1 MKLRDSYDGSGIP
14 FQGDRMTLL
23 KSIPVNARIE
33 RATVSVTPVDA
44 TRGAEPFAETTAFDG
59 ATGTWGATKTVVPGG
74 GGWVEVDF
82 HARRTLASVSG
93 SNLSGT
99 SLQVDFGGVFVE
111 LNPAGSVRTPNDSAP
126 FRISSEAQRLPGLTV
141 TKIKFTNASDKFSTP
156 DVRQVTFRS
165 LASNVTLRLG
175 DSAPFWARVGELV
188 TRETT
193 PDFAP
198 LLQAFLAQA
207 KTENGFFLVPLTLHT
222 DTLARLNVSLEI
234 DHLVEQNVLPPGLSE
249 ITLPFNL
256 STRANAPPEVL
267 QIVVPHGSRVARR
280 GASARVNGVFEPTR
294 LVRET
299 DVSVAPAGS
308 VEVTPALS
316 HAQPVKLTSE
326 AVVSDI
332 DLLFTVNRTA
342 RFQLDIREDFD
353 GKPGETSFLAAPVAQ
368 TLPAPVGVA
377 AERRAEGETKWLS
390 VRLPNEFQFKAGTT
404 YWLVL
409 QSLEGTFEWQV
420 APAPAGSDLTLQRTD
435 TGGLSWRGE
444 TATPAGDPVRAFFRL
459 RRRPDT
465 FEVPIELEI
474 GEGEQAV
481 RLNMDRFQ
489 PLGRVDFEL
498 DPDDLSN
505 AINEYID
512 KEARAGSCTGVEH
525 LDNGDFEQWLRVG
538 DALGQASSIPLNLP
552 PRSLAFAP
560 DGSWAYVGLSTE
572 DDESGSLGVVD
583 VACGALVEPAITL
596 DNLMPDIL
604 VLSPTGTRAYVTDGR
619 RFQIIDATTHRA
631 LAPSVE
637 LPRGSLMVALAVS
650 PDGARLYAA
659 MKNISFDDANPNT
672 PRHQIVAIETERL
685 EQLAARGGRDEEDD
699 DPAFKT
705 LPLSTP
711 PISLAVSPDGNRL
724 YVVTFE
730 RNTLTRKGGQGELH
744 ILDALTLQPP
754 GDIIIVGNQPEGIA
768 LSADGKRAVVL
779 NVGDFNLSVIDTT
792 MRRTVAT
799 ISLVRVFE
807 GPIAYAVALSPEGT
821 RAFVASRRSGA
832 KTDTLNVI
840 DIDRGVVEAF
850 DAGTNSMALALSPQ
864 GDQLYIADAASNLS
878 PPGTDSLISIQMG
891 TRLPAEWELTSG
903 TVSPLCYP
911 APQHVVAQLGS
922 FNPQSAQSP
931 TTISQVVPITE
942 LCTYAFTFEA
952 IASQQ
957 FAVAEVFWINDECG
971 LLRTDTVPV
980 EALRP
985 PLETFSSQLSAAFQM
1000 RDLEEKPALVLHQ
1013 RRLDAPAGATQAEV
1027 RFNAP
1032 YDVVMYV
1039 GSVSLAGTNEALE
1052 NTDLRARTE
1061 GLPAGWEMLPAV
1073 APGVSLS
1080 AAGGEIQLRNNGSAA
1095 TELVQSV
1102 DVEGNRPFVLELQG
1116 STEARAAARANP
1128 SLELRWFK
1136 ADKSQAA
1143 ATIVL
1148 NLSPDNFD
1156 SASARGT
1163 TPPDAMRAE
1172 VHLIVPP
1179 GTTQKVKNVSLQFMP
1194 VMNVPVTFVAQAPG
1208 ELSLF
1213 DWRIAFEQAELKRPP
1228 LPKKGL
1234 CIATPPGRAP
1244 GRTHDEYHCHYCPH
1258 CGAEQPADE
1267 PTPTSSPAG
1276 RPASVER
1283 CSVCGTKSVRLGGQS
1298 TSGTQ
1303 PLAAHLPSAR
1313 STAVAHA
1320 EHVKPAALNESAEAS
1335 PAKPFVAVV
1344 GIGPVRSMKL
1354 SALGINSLELLAAAT
1369 PEDIMKVPGITSQLA
1384 ANFIKQANDL
1394 LAQDRN
1400 A

>member
-1 MKLRDSYDGSGIP
+1 MKLCDSYDGSGIP

-23 KSIPVNARIE
+23 KSIPVNARIG
-33 RATVSVTPVDA
+33 RATVSVTPFDA

-59 ATGTWGATKTVVPGG
+59 ATGTWGATKTVVPGA

-111 LNPAGSVRTPNDSAP
+111 LNPAGGVRTPNDPAP
-126 FRISSEAQRLPGLTV
+126 FRVNSEAQRLPGLTV
-141 TKIKFTNASDKFSTP
+141 TKIKLTNAADKFSTP
-156 DVRQVTFRS
+156 DVRQITFRS

-193 PDFAP
+193 TDFAP

-234 DHLVEQNVLPPGLSE
+234 DYLIEQNMLPPGLSE

-256 STRANAPPEVL
+256 STRANAPRDVL
-267 QIVVPHGSRVARR
+267 QIVVPHGSRVARG
-280 GASARVNGVFEPTR
+280 GATARVNGVFEPTR

-299 DVSVAPAGS
+299 DVSVAPAGA
-308 VEVTPALS
+308 VEVSPALS
-316 HAQPVKLTSE
+316 HAQPVKLTNE

-353 GKPGETSFLAAPVAQ
+353 GKPGETSFLAVPVAQ
-368 TLPAPVGVA
+368 NLPGPVGLA
-377 AERRAEGETKWLS
+377 AERGAEGETKWLS
-390 VRLPNEFQFKAGTT
+390 VQLLNEFQFKAGTT

-409 QSLEGTFEWQV
+409 QSLEGTFEWKV
-420 APAPAGSDLTLQRTD
+420 APAPAGDSLTLQRTD

-444 TATPAGDPVRAFFRL
+444 TAAPAGDPVRAFFRL

-474 GEGEQAV
+474 GEGEEAV

-489 PLGRVDFEL
+489 PLGRVDFQL
-498 DPDDLSN
+498 DSDDLSN

-512 KEARAGSCTGVEH
+512 KEARAGDCMGVEH

-538 DALGQASSIPLNLP
+538 DAPGQAASIPLNLA

-560 DGSWAYVGLSTE
+560 DGSWAYVGLSAR

-604 VLSPTGTRAYVTDGR
+604 VISPTGTRAYVTDGVR
-619 RFQIIDATTHRA
+619 LQIIDATTHRA

-637 LPRGSLMVALAVS
+637 LPRDTFIEALAVS

-659 MKNISFDDANPNT
+659 LRNISFNETNSNI
-672 PRHQIVAIETERL
+672 PRYSIVAIETERI
-685 EQLAARGGRDEEDD
+685 EQMAAQGGRDQKDD

-705 LPLSTP
+705 LPLSTAP
-711 PISLAVSPDGNRL
+711 VSLAVSPDGSRL
-724 YVVTFE
+724 YVITFE
-730 RNTLTRKGGQGELH
+730 RNTLTRNGGRGELH

-768 LSADGKRAVVL
+768 VSADGKRAVVV
-779 NVGDFNLSVIDTT
+779 NAGDFTLSVIDTT
-792 MRRTVAT
+792 MRRTIAT
-799 ISLVRVFE
+799 LNIGRVFE
-807 GPIAYAVALSPEGT
+807 GPIPYAVALSPEGT
-821 RAFVASRRSGA
+821 RAFVASRRSGG
-832 KTDTLNVI
+832 KTDTLSVI
-840 DIDRGVVEAF
+840 DLDQGFVETV
-850 DAGTNSMALALSPQ
+850 DTGTNSMAFALTPQ
-864 GDQLYIADAASNLS
+864 GDQLYVADAASNVS

-922 FNPQSAQSP
+922 FNPQSTQSP
-931 TTISQVVPITE
+931 TTLSQVVPVTQ

-952 IASQQ
+952 VASQQ
-957 FAVAEVFWINDECG
+957 FAVAEIFWINDECG

-985 PLETFSSQLSAAFQM
+985 PVETFSSQLSAAFRM
-1000 RDLEEKPALVLHQ
+1000 RDLEEKPALALHQ
-1013 RRLDAPAGATQAEV
+1013 RRLAAPAGATQAEV

-1032 YDVVMYV
+1032 HDVVMHV

-1052 NTDLRARTE
+1052 NTNLRARTE

-1073 APGVSLS
+1073 TPGVSLS
-1080 AAGGEIQLRNNGSAA
+1080 ASGGEIQLRNYGSAA
-1095 TELVQSV
+1095 TQLVQSV
-1102 DVEGNRPFVLELQG
+1102 NVEGNLPFVLELQG
-1116 STEARAAARANP
+1116 STEVSHVGRANP

-1136 ADKSQAA
+1136 ADNARAGAA
-1143 ATIVL
+1143 VVL
-1148 NLSPDNFD
+1148 DLSPDNFD
-1156 SASARGT
+1156 SASAGGT

-1172 VHLIVPP
+1172 IHLIVPP
-1179 GTTQKVKNVSLQFMP
+1179 GTTRKVKNVSLQFMP
-1194 VMNVPVTFVAQAPG
+1194 NMSVPVTFVAQAPG

-1234 CIATPPGRAP
+1234 CIATPPGRTP
-1244 GRTHDEYHCHYCPH
+1244 GRTHDHCHYCPH

-1267 PTPTSSPAG
+1267 PTPTSSLAG

-1283 CSVCGTKSVRLGGQS
+1283 CSVCGTKSFRLGGQS
-1298 TSGTQ
+1298 TTGAQ
-1303 PLAAHLPSAR
+1303 PLATHLPAAR

-1320 EHVKPAALNESAEAS
+1320 EHVKPLASNESAEAI
-1335 PAKPFVAVV
+1335 PAQPFVAIA

-1369 PEDIMKVPGITSQLA
+1369 PGDLMKVPGITSKLA
-1384 ANFIKQANDL
+1384 ADFIKQANNL

-1400 A
+1400 V